1 LVIVH
6 LSKWEIVM
14 AKNNGDQL
22 TWVIDPKDVIV
33 LVNRSQKNYVL
44 DLPTGL
50 CRLDVGRKLRTLRS
64 ILKIDSVKKLVDA
77 GSLAI
82 E

>member
-1 LVIVH
+1 
-6 LSKWEIVM
+6 M
-14 AKNNGDQL
+14 AKSNQDQL
-22 TWVIDPKDVIV
+22 TWVHDPKDVIV

-44 DLPTGL
+44 ELPTGL
-50 CRLDVGRKLRTLRS
+50 YRLDAGRKMRTLRS
-64 ILKIDSVKKLVDA
+64 ILKITQVQKLVDT

>member
-1 LVIVH
+1 
-6 LSKWEIVM
+6 M
-14 AKNNGDQL
+14 AKNKGDQL
-22 TWVIDPKDVIV
+22 TWVHDPKDVIV
-33 LVNRSQKNYVL
+33 LVNRSQNNYVL

-64 ILKIDSVKKLVDA
+64 ILKIAQVQKLVDA

>member
-1 LVIVH
+1 
-6 LSKWEIVM
+6 M
-14 AKNNGDQL
+14 AKSNQDQL
-22 TWVIDPKDVIV
+22 TWVHDPKDVIV

-50 CRLDVGRKLRTLRS
+50 YRLDIGRRMRTLRS
-64 ILKIDSVKKLVDA
+64 ILKITQVKKLVDT

>member
-1 LVIVH
+1 
-6 LSKWEIVM
+6 M

-22 TWVIDPKDVIV
+22 TWVHDPKDVIV
-33 LVNRSQKNYVL
+33 LVNRSRNNYVL
-44 DLPTGL
+44 ELPTGL

-64 ILKIDSVKKLVDA
+64 ILKIAQVQKLVDA

>member
-1 LVIVH
+1 
-6 LSKWEIVM
+6 M
-14 AKNNGDQL
+14 AKSNQDQL
-22 TWVIDPKDVIV
+22 TWVHDPKDVIV

-50 CRLDVGRKLRTLRS
+50 YRLDIGRRMRTLRS
-64 ILKIDSVKKLVDA
+64 ILNIAQVQKLVDA

>member
-1 LVIVH
+1 
-6 LSKWEIVM
+6 M
-14 AKNNGDQL
+14 ATNNGDRL
-22 TWVIDPKDVIV
+22 TWVHNPKDVIV

-50 CRLDVGRKLRTLRS
+50 YRLDIGRKMRTLRS
-64 ILKIDSVKKLVDA
+64 ILNIEQVKKLVDSGA
-77 GSLAI
+77 LAV

>member
-1 LVIVH
+1 
-6 LSKWEIVM
+6 M
-14 AKNNGDQL
+14 ATSNGDQL
-22 TWVIDPKDVIV
+22 TWVHNPKDVIM

-50 CRLDVGRKLRTLRS
+50 YRLDVGRKMRTLRS
-64 ILKIDSVKKLVDA
+64 ILNIAQVKKLVDA
-77 GSLAI
+77 GSLVI

>member
-1 LVIVH
+1 
-6 LSKWEIVM
+6 M
-14 AKNNGDQL
+14 ATNNGDQL
-22 TWVIDPKDVIV
+22 TWVHNPKDVIV
-33 LVNRSQKNYVL
+33 LVNRSKENYVL

-50 CRLDVGRKLRTLRS
+50 YRLDRGRKMRTLRS

>member
-1 LVIVH
+1 
-6 LSKWEIVM
+6 M

-22 TWVIDPKDVIV
+22 TWVHNPKDVIV
-33 LVNRSQKNYVL
+33 LVNRSQNNYVL
-44 DLPTGL
+44 ELPTGL
-50 CRLDVGRKLRTLRS
+50 CRLDAGRKMRTLRS
-64 ILKIDSVKKLVDA
+64 ILKITQVQKLVDT

>member
-1 LVIVH
+1 
-6 LSKWEIVM
+6 M
-14 AKNNGDQL
+14 ATKNVDQL
-22 TWVIDPKDVIV
+22 TWVHDPKDVIV
-33 LVNRSQKNYVL
+33 LVNRSQNNYVL

-50 CRLDVGRKLRTLRS
+50 CRLDMGRKLRTLRS
-64 ILKIDSVKKLVDA
+64 ILKIAQVKELVDT